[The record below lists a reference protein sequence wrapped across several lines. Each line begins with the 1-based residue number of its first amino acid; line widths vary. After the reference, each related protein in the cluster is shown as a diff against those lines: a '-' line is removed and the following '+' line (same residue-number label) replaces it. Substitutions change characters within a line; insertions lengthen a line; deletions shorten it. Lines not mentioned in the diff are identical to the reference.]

1 MPTNTRVDDLKINK
15 LTVSQY
21 RNAVAN
27 HTIGENE
34 ISVLTDAIIVQ
45 TDTMPIA
52 SAEYDGKIIQY
63 TGITSSPYV
72 CGYFYICT
80 GSSDVY
86 NWNQINVQPEKD
98 AHNLGYYSTP
108 EDLALAH
115 PTATAGDYAIVNS
128 TDTVWIWDTDTSSW
142 KDGDTQGQVTSV
154 NNQTGDVVLTASDL
168 GAQEEL
174 VSQVNIKS
182 IDGNSLL
189 GSGNLELFTYLPF
202 PNSWTTNSTTKAFC
216 DDVAADASAVAGKAY
231 LGEVLFSDL
240 NTIGLV
246 NGEVVVEI
254 MAGST
259 AASKVIVLRMTSGNH
274 APYQWQ
280 YTYWNGG
287 SDVSGWVGFQPE
299 LPSQSGQSG
308 KFLTTNGSGLSWGT
322 VDALPSQTS
331 HSGEFL
337 TTDGTDANW
346 SPLAT
351 VATTGSYND
360 LEDQPEIPTEARQVG
375 AIPELGSMPTADAEY
390 ENLIVQYSGST
401 TPTYTNGYF
410 YRCDSTLVSAASA
423 TISQIVGSTLSDLAV
438 VAADFESFYPETGI
452 YDFVF
457 DGVDWYYNEDFADL
471 TSLGITYSGVPDEG
485 DTIEVDFTATEY
497 SYAWNRV
504 DVQPGSTLP
513 SQTGNAGKFLTT
525 NGTNASW
532 NNSLSNEITFS
543 FPASTVS
550 TILSWGTTVST
561 QTLQV
566 DSQGYFSLPS
576 MSRVRGTFYVNEA
589 IGGAWNVVRKVYT
602 QKLSSGGNADAEI
615 TVPDVAGKMA
625 VQVSTV
631 PTADSALEGQIYQF
645 TGATDATYTNGRFYK
660 CVSDGQATPTYSW
673 EEVSM
678 GGSSLPSQTGNAGKF
693 LTTDGTD
700 VSWGDALVNKA
711 ATSVNNTTLFVSN
724 TTTGNTYSNSTI
736 IGMGAYTTGVQ
747 SVAVGAGASGS
758 RYGVA
763 VGRDSGTSADYAI
776 SIGRGTRANANYA
789 IQIGEG
795 QNSDANTF
803 KVGNANGN
811 FEIMSANGTI
821 PSDRLIHA
829 INKYSTMPTASST
842 NLGWIVQFTGTTD
855 STYTHG
861 HLYECVSDGQ
871 DPATY
876 SWTEVQLGG
885 GSSLPSQT
893 GHSGEFLT
901 TDGTDASWGS
911 PIVATF
917 KVWGANE

>member
-34 ISVLTDAIIVQ
+34 ISVLTDAIIIQ

-52 SAEYDGKIIQY
+52 SAEYDGKIVQY

-86 NWNQINVQPEKD
+86 SWNQINVQPEKD

-189 GSGNLELFTYLPF
+189 GSGNLELSTYLPF

-216 DDVAADASAVAGKAY
+216 DDVAADTSAVAGKAY
-231 LGEVLFSDL
+231 LGEVVFSDL
-240 NTIGLV
+240 NTVGLV
-246 NGEVVVEI
+246 NAEIVVEI

-259 AASKVIVLRMTSGNH
+259 AATKVIVLRMTSGNH

-308 KFLTTNGSGLSWGT
+308 KFLTTNGSSLSWGT

-360 LEDQPEIPTEARQVG
+360 LEDQPDIPTEARQVG

-390 ENLIVQYSGST
+390 ENLIVQYAGT
-401 TPTYTNGYF
+401 TTSTYTNGYF
-410 YRCDSTLVSAASA
+410 YRCDSTFVSAASA
-423 TISQIVGSTLSDLAV
+423 TISQTVGSTLSDLAI

-457 DGVDWYYNEDFADL
+457 DGVDWYYNEDVVDL
-471 TSLGITYSGVPDEG
+471 TSLGITFSGTPDMD

-504 DVQPGSTLP
+504 DVQPGGSSYTAGTGIDITGGVISVTAPTLTNRA
-513 SQTGNAGKFLTT
+513 TGQYSLAIGDNSAATASSNAVAI
-525 NGTNASW
+525 NGRLTNANGVVIGAS
-532 NNSLSNEITFS
+532 NNQDCI
-543 FPASTVS
+543 
-550 TILSWGTTVST
+550 I
-561 QTLQV
+561 
-566 DSQGYFSLPS
+566 
-576 MSRVRGTFYVNEA
+576 
-589 IGGAWNVVRKVYT
+589 IG
-602 QKLSSGGNADAEI
+602 
-615 TVPDVAGKMA
+615 
-625 VQVSTV
+625 
-631 PTADSALEGQIYQF
+631 
-645 TGATDATYTNGRFYK
+645 
-660 CVSDGQATPTYSW
+660 
-673 EEVSM
+673 
-678 GGSSLPSQTGNAGKF
+678 
-693 LTTDGTD
+693 
-700 VSWGDALVNKA
+700 
-711 ATSVNNTTLFVSN
+711 SVL
-724 TTTGNTYSNSTI
+724 SNSTGRNTI
-736 IGMGAYTTGVQ
+736 VLNSTSDNISYADLGSGEQSAFYVKTNTVTGAVKLM
-747 SVAVGAGASGS
+747 
-758 RYGVA
+758 
-763 VGRDSGTSADYAI
+763 SAD
-776 SIGRGTRANANYA
+776 
-789 IQIGEG
+789 
-795 QNSDANTF
+795 
-803 KVGNANGN
+803 
-811 FEIMSANGTI
+811 GTI
-821 PSDRLIHA
+821 PSDRLVHA
-829 INKYSTMPTASST
+829 INKYSTIPTASAN

-871 DPATY
+871 TPATY

-885 GSSLPSQT
+885 GSSLPSQG

>member
-34 ISVLTDAIIVQ
+34 ISVLTDAIIIQ

-52 SAEYDGKIIQY
+52 SAEYDGKIVQY
-63 TGITSSPYV
+63 TGVTSSPYV

-80 GSSDVY
+80 DSSDVY
-86 NWNQINVQPEKD
+86 SWNQINVQPEKD

-189 GSGNLELFTYLPF
+189 GSGNLELSTYLPF

-216 DDVAADASAVAGKAY
+216 DDVAADTSAVAGKAY
-231 LGEVLFSDL
+231 LGEVVFSDL
-240 NTIGLV
+240 NTVGLV
-246 NGEVVVEI
+246 NAEIVVEI
-254 MAGST
+254 IAGST
-259 AASKVIVLRMTSGNH
+259 AATKIIVLRMTSGNH

-308 KFLTTNGSGLSWGT
+308 KFLTTNGSSLSWGT
-322 VDALPSQTS
+322 VDALPSQAA

-337 TTDGTDANW
+337 TTDGYDANW

-360 LEDQPEIPTEARQVG
+360 LEDQPDIPTEARQVG

-390 ENLIVQYSGST
+390 ENIIVQYSGST
-401 TPTYTNGYF
+401 TSTYTNGYF
-410 YRCDSTLVSAASA
+410 YRCDSTFVSAASA
-423 TISQIVGSTLSDLAV
+423 TISQTVGSSLSDLAV

-457 DGVDWYYNEDFADL
+457 DGVDWYYNEDVVDL
-471 TSLGITYSGVPDEG
+471 TSLGITFSGTPDMD

-504 DVQPGSTLP
+504 DVQPGSVLP
-513 SQTGNAGKFLTT
+513 SQAGNAGKYLTT
-525 NGTNASW
+525 DGTNATWGAINALQNMATGTS
-532 NNSLSNEITFS
+532 SISVGALA
-543 FPASTVS
+543 ASSQFGLTCIGS
-550 TILSWGTTVST
+550 TT
-561 QTLQV
+561 
-566 DSQGYFSLPS
+566 P
-576 MSRVRGTFYVNEA
+576 NA
-589 IGGAWNVVRKVYT
+589 
-602 QKLSSGGNADAEI
+602 SSGSDNVLIGRTAGATGSVPNESVCVGAVTQAGSNCISIGRGARTSGSYSIQLGGGLNSVNNTLKVSNNNGNYEMMSSDGTI
-615 TVPDVAGKMA
+615 PTDRFTTTPTTDG
-625 VQVSTV
+625 SYV
-631 PTADSALEGQIYQF
+631 PTLTISSG
-645 TGATDATYTNGRFYK
+645 TATRTWA
-660 CVSDGQATPTYSW
+660 AP
-673 EEVSM
+673 
-678 GGSSLPSQTGNAGKF
+678 GSSLPSQ
-693 LTTDGTD
+693 
-700 VSWGDALVNKA
+700 S
-711 ATSVNNTTLFVSN
+711 
-724 TTTGNTYSNSTI
+724 
-736 IGMGAYTTGVQ
+736 
-747 SVAVGAGASGS
+747 
-758 RYGVA
+758 
-763 VGRDSGTSADYAI
+763 
-776 SIGRGTRANANYA
+776 
-789 IQIGEG
+789 
-795 QNSDANTF
+795 
-803 KVGNANGN
+803 
-811 FEIMSANGTI
+811 
-821 PSDRLIHA
+821 
-829 INKYSTMPTASST
+829 
-842 NLGWIVQFTGTTD
+842 
-855 STYTHG
+855 
-861 HLYECVSDGQ
+861 
-871 DPATY
+871 
-876 SWTEVQLGG
+876 
-885 GSSLPSQT
+885 